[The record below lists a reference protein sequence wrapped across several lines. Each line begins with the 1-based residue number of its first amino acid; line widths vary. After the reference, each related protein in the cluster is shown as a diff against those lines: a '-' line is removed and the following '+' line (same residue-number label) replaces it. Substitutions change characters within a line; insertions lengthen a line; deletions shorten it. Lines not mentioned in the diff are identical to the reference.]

1 MPKKLILLISL
12 VFCIVLLR
20 NTPYADI
27 ITFDYLKTHADE
39 LKAYVHEHYA
49 PSVLLYLAGY
59 FVFTAF
65 ALPGAIV
72 LSLFGGYVF
81 GVAAGLPMAICA
93 STAGASAAFFMSR
106 YFFGDYIQSKY
117 SVQLDYF
124 NKELSANGHL
134 YFLTLR
140 LIPVFPFF
148 LINILAGLT
157 KIPFRTFLWTTAA
170 GMIPAGFVIFF
181 AGSRLSEINS
191 PEDIFS
197 QKMLMVLLLFG
208 VLTLLPVIYNKIR
221 AKK

>member
-1 MPKKLILLISL
+1 MLKKSVLLIMV
-12 VFCIVLLR
+12 VFCIILLR
-20 NTPYADI
+20 NSPYADI

-39 LKAYVHEHYA
+39 LKYYVHGHYA
-49 PSVLLYLAGY
+49 ASVLMYLAGY

-106 YFFGDYIQSKY
+106 YLFGGYIQSKY
-117 SVQLDYF
+117 AVQLDYF
-124 NKELSANGHL
+124 NNELSANGHL
-134 YFLTLR
+134 YMLTLR
-140 LIPVFPFF
+140 LIPIFPFF

-170 GMIPAGFVIFF
+170 GMFPAGFVIFL

-191 PEDIFS
+191 PGDIFS
-197 QKMLMVLLLFG
+197 QKMLIVLVLFG
-208 VLTLLPVIYNKIR
+208 ALALLPVIYNKIR
-221 AKK
+221 SK